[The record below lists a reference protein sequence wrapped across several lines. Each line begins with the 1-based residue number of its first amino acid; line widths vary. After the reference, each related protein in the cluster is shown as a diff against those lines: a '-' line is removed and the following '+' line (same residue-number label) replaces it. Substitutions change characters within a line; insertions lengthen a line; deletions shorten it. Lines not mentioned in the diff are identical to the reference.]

1 MKSLRLILTN
11 PRFFAPAWVF
21 ASLNLWFGT
30 WVIYIPWVKE
40 YLQVDKAQLGFA
52 LFFLSFGVFVAFP
65 LTSPIIMR
73 IGVGRATWWGVI
85 LCSISAMVPLLA
97 GSLGI
102 LMLGLFLFGAS
113 NGFLDIA
120 MNTLVTEIEKED
132 KKQFMSAS
140 HGFFSLGGVL
150 AGLGSFAIPAIDNA
164 PLHMGIVVGIVFVV
178 NLIFRKHYIHISAI
192 PAKKEP
198 FRFGLFKTLF
208 ALSLISFLAMGS
220 EGAII
225 DWSGLYLKEIALAPE
240 VLFGAG
246 FLVFSITMTLG
257 RFLGDGIS
265 SRIGSIRSVV
275 LGIVIALAGYALVL
289 TGTTVICIIGFAF
302 TGLGF
307 SVIVPEMFRMGGN
320 IKGVIS
326 SQGIAFIAGS
336 GYMGFLLA
344 PPVLGYISEQHS
356 LVSTFVIL
364 MAAAV
369 IALLFTLLVKQKRP
383 E

>member
-1 MKSLRLILTN
+1 MKSLKLILTH
-11 PRFFAPAWVF
+11 PKFFAPAWVF

-65 LTSPIIMR
+65 LASPIITR
-73 IGVGRATWWGVI
+73 IGVGRATWWGVV
-85 LCSISAMVPLLA
+85 LCSVSAMIPLLA
-97 GSLGI
+97 GSLGY

-120 MNTLVTEIEKED
+120 MNTLVTEIEKEE

-164 PLHMGIVVGIVFVV
+164 PLHMGIVVGIVFII
-178 NLIFRKHYIHISAI
+178 NWIYRKQYIHISAI

-198 FRFGLFKTLF
+198 FRFSLFRTLF
-208 ALSLISFLAMGS
+208 ALSLISFIAMGS

-265 SRIGSIRSVV
+265 SRIGSIKSVI
-275 LGIVIALAGYALVL
+275 LGIAIALAGYALVL
-289 TGTTVICIIGFAF
+289 TGSTVICIIGFAF

-307 SVIVPEMFRMGGN
+307 SVIVPEMYRIGGN

-336 GYMGFLLA
+336 GYAGFLLA
-344 PPVLGYISEQHS
+344 PPILGYISEQTS
-356 LVSTFVIL
+356 LKITFLIL
-364 MAAAV
+364 TVCAGLV
-369 IALLFTLLVKQKRP
+369 LALLLGLVRK
-383 E
+383 EH

>member
-1 MKSLRLILTN
+1 MRSLRLILTQ
-11 PRFFAPAWVF
+11 PKFFAPAWVF

-40 YLQVDKAQLGFA
+40 YLQIDKAQLGFA
-52 LFFLSFGVFVAFP
+52 IFFLSFGVFAAFP
-65 LTSPIIMR
+65 LASPIITK

-85 LCSISAMVPLLA
+85 LCSLSAMIPLLA

-120 MNTLVTEIEKED
+120 MNTLVTEIEKEE

-164 PLHMGIVVGIVFVV
+164 PLHMGIVVFVV
-178 NLIFRKHYIHISAI
+178 FLINLLFRKHYIHISAI

-198 FRFGLFKTLF
+198 FRFSLFKTLF
-208 ALSLISFLAMGS
+208 ILALISFIAMGS

-225 DWSGLYLKEIALAPE
+225 DWSGLYLKEITEAPE
-240 VLFGAG
+240 ILFGAG
-246 FLVFSITMTLG
+246 FLIFSITMTLG

-265 SRIGSIRSVV
+265 SRIGSIRSVM

-289 TGTTVICIIGFAF
+289 TGSTLISIVGFGCA
-302 TGLGF
+302 GLGF
-307 SVIVPEMFRMGGN
+307 SVIVPEMYRIGGN

-336 GYMGFLLA
+336 GYAGFLLA
-344 PPVLGYISEQHS
+344 PPILGYISEQSS
-356 LVSTFVIL
+356 LVVTFIIL
-364 MAAAV
+364 AACAV
-369 IALLFTLLVKQKRP
+369 LALFLNLILKQKRP
-383 E
+383 